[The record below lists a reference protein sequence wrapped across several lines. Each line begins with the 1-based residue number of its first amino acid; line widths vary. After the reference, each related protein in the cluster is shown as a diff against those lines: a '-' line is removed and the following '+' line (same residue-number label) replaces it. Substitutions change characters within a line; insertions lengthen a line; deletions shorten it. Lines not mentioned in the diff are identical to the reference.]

1 MIGRLKMVCVTCG
14 IKVLTWTATCGP
26 SKVRESE
33 IASNPLRLVALS
45 RKPQLHQVNS
55 STSLCSQCSKESCCF
70 QTRWCLGTEIVGSCQ
85 CLVVVFGCRVWS
97 EKQHG
102 KPHEEH
108 FCSKDSQLFQLCLLP
123 FWFLAIPNSLE
134 LQSVPLKLQQKSPS
148 KSQQTKIPAP
158 AIFDHLQRFFTK
170 SRDRWWFRTL
180 FFKCSPLGEDVNPI
194 WLAQGD

>member
-108 FCSKDSQLFQLCLLP
+108 FVRRILNCFNCVCFHFGFLLSQTHWNCRAFPWNSSKNLLQN
-123 FWFLAIPNSLE
+123 LN
-134 LQSVPLKLQQKSPS
+134 KQKSQHQPS
-148 KSQQTKIPAP
+148 SITCK
-158 AIFDHLQRFFTK
+158 DFFTK

-180 FFKCSPLGEDVNPI
+180 FFKCSGEDVNPI